1 MATPCALPV
10 VDTVQPPRGSP
21 LAPPSTGVKAHQSA
35 AGTDRGNMGVKQWLY
50 ARRRSVDAGFTL
62 PLYSV
67 VTNILWIKEG
77 GYRSVLRVASIHA
90 RFGRTVRALRAK
102 AGYSQESFADA
113 THIHRTSMGILE
125 RGEGNPRLD
134 TIMKIAR
141 GLDMSLSELF
151 VAMEKDSS

>member
-1 MATPCALPV
+1 MATPCALTV
-10 VDTVQPPRGSP
+10 VDNGQPPRSSP
-21 LAPPSTGVKAHQSA
+21 LTQSSTGVKVHQSA
-35 AGTDRGNMGVKQWLY
+35 AGTGRGNTGVKQWWY
-50 ARRRSVDAGFTL
+50 ARRRSGDAGFTL

-67 VTNILWIKEG
+67 VTSILWIKEG

-151 VAMEKDSS
+151 VAMEKDTG

>member
-1 MATPCALPV
+1 MVVRPATL
-10 VDTVQPPRGSP
+10 R
-21 LAPPSTGVKAHQSA
+21 
-35 AGTDRGNMGVKQWLY
+35 
-50 ARRRSVDAGFTL
+50 DAGFTL

-67 VTNILWIKEG
+67 VTRILWIKEG

-125 RGEGNPRLD
+125 RGEGNPRLE
-134 TIMKIAR
+134 TIIKIAR

-151 VAMEKDSS
+151 VAMEKDTG